1 MDMLRPQIQ
10 QIKQQMRQIQA
21 LSNPQVAFNQMLMN
35 NPQIGNILQFIKQNG
50 GNSQVA
56 AQNLAKQMGID
67 LKELIKELQS

>member
-21 LSNPQVAFNQMLMN
+21 LSNPQVALNQMLMN